1 MALEKIYSELM
12 VDIIKVLE
20 ALPWNDGQFCIEVA
34 NRGSFADGQSF
45 NCYESKGDAIVRL
58 FDLDL
63 MNWKVV
69 EIKVEVEYH
78 SVDIIVDE
86 KRAEG

>member
-1 MALEKIYSELM
+1 MALEPVFRETM
-12 VDIIKVLE
+12 ADIIKVLE
-20 ALPWNDGQFCIEVA
+20 SLPWDDGQFYVEVA

-45 NCYESKGDAIVRL
+45 NCYESKGDVIVRL

-78 SVDIIVDE
+78 IVDIIVDE
-86 KRAEG
+86 ECAEG